1 MAINIKPDI
10 SLSAKPPAAM
20 TLPEML
26 NLARGAQAFQRESE
40 VFPELVE
47 QSRIATK
54 TAKIGEISAGEN
66 LSKTRAD
73 RVFGIV
79 GGYMNDPR
87 ITSGDRE
94 KTVEAMLEVQK
105 KAIANGVPEAQV
117 VAILSPITATAAYN
131 PTALP
136 QMLKNVIQAQ
146 IGPPAQQGLQTPK
159 VVTIGGQPGLFT
171 EGSGTVTTLPLPG
184 AAPQTAPAG
193 VTPADMTAP
202 IQTRPV
208 AGPAAGP
215 APVIAPTSMMQPD
228 TGRLP
233 LTYPVRQA
241 GVPFAALPQ
250 EETDRTVGSQYRNG
264 LVQRQSELTLA
275 RENLRGVIKGAEAIK
290 ADALFPETGLSGKIK
305 RTYSELVGDPQYK
318 QLSKD
323 LANLQIANIKA
334 MGGSLDTVAGQQL
347 TREASGDETYPPDVL
362 LSIARRTDGQMTNV
376 DMMATGMQRH
386 TEKFGDANA
395 NRFRQMWSA
404 NADSRIFEI
413 MNIARDV
420 KDVKKREELTNKL
433 LSDMD
438 DNQRKDLYRKYNN
451 LIKLTGSGDL

>member
-1 MAINIKPDI
+1 
-10 SLSAKPPAAM
+10 
-20 TLPEML
+20 
-26 NLARGAQAFQRESE
+26 
-40 VFPELVE
+40 
-47 QSRIATK
+47 
-54 TAKIGEISAGEN
+54 
-66 LSKTRAD
+66 
-73 RVFGIV
+73 
-79 GGYMNDPR
+79 
-87 ITSGDRE
+87 
-94 KTVEAMLEVQK
+94 
-105 KAIANGVPEAQV
+105 
-117 VAILSPITATAAYN
+117 
-131 PTALP
+131 
-136 QMLKNVIQAQ
+136 MLKNVIQAQ
-146 IGPPAQQGLQTPK
+146 IGPTAQQGLQTPK
-159 VVTIGGQPGLFT
+159 VVTISGQPGLFT

-184 AAPQTAPAG
+184 AAPQPAPAG

-208 AGPAAGP
+208 AVPAAGPAAGP
-215 APVIAPTSMMQPD
+215 APVVAPTSQMMQPD

-250 EETDRTVGSQYRNG
+250 EETDRTAGSQIRNN
-264 LVQRQSELTLA
+264 LIQRQSELTLA

-290 ADALFPETGLSGKIK
+290 ADALFPETGISGKIK

-376 DMMATGMQRH
+376 DMMAIGMQRH

>member
-1 MAINIKPDI
+1 MAINIKPEI

-73 RVFGIV
+73 KVFGV
-79 GGYMNDPR
+79 AGGFINDPR
-87 ITSGDRE
+87 ISSGDRN
-94 KTVEAMLEVQK
+94 KTVEAMLEIQK
-105 KAIANGVPEAQV
+105 KAIASGVPEAQV
-117 VAILSPITATAAYN
+117 VAILSPITATAAHN

-136 QMLKNVIQAQ
+136 QMLANVIQAQ
-146 IGPPAQQGLQTPK
+146 IGPTGQQQLQTPQL
-159 VVTIGGQPGLFT
+159 VTSGGQTGVFRPG
-171 EGSGTVTTLPLPG
+171 SATVTTLPLPG
-184 AAPQTAPAG
+184 AAPAPAG

-202 IQTRPV
+202 IQPRPT
-208 AGPAAGP
+208 APAAVP
-215 APVIAPTSMMQPD
+215 APVVAPTSQIMQPD
-228 TGRLP
+228 TGLLP

-250 EETDRTVGSQYRNG
+250 EETDRTAGSQIRNN
-264 LVQRQSELTLA
+264 LIQRQSELTLA

-290 ADALFPETGLSGKIK
+290 ADALFPETGISGKIK

-451 LIKLTGSGDL
+451 LVKLTNSGDL

>member
-20 TLPEML
+20 TLPEMIG
-26 NLARGAQAFQRESE
+26 LARGAQAYQRERE
-40 VFPELVE
+40 IFPELVQQAKTQTQ
-47 QSRIATK
+47 QSQFSLDK
-54 TAKIGEISAGEN
+54 DQTA
-66 LSKTRAD
+66 
-73 RVFGIV
+73 V
-79 GGYMNDPR
+79 GMAILGGRRNDPR
-87 ITSGDRE
+87 INSGDA
-94 KTVEAMLEVQK
+94 TQAVEAMNEIR
-105 KAIANGVPEAQV
+105 AEAL
-117 VAILSPITATAAYN
+117 ASG
-131 PTALP
+131 LP
-136 QMLKNVIQAQ
+136 QEKVDVLLRMGFMIAEKNPAKLGQFINNVIQKG
-146 IGPPAQQGLQTPK
+146 IGPTGQQGLQTPK
-159 VVTIGGQPGLFT
+159 VVTISGQPGLFT
-171 EGSGTVTTLPLPG
+171 EGSGTVTTLPLPS

-202 IQTRPV
+202 IQTKPV
-208 AGPAAGP
+208 TAPAAGS
-215 APVIAPTSMMQPD
+215 APVVAPTSQMMQPD

-395 NRFRQMWSA
+395 NRFRQMWSS
-404 NADSRIFEI
+404 NADSRIFEL
-413 MNIARDV
+413 MNVMRDV
-420 KDVKKREELTNKL
+420 KDPKKVKELRDKL

-438 DNQRKDLYRKYNN
+438 ETQIKDLYRKYNN
-451 LIKLTGSGDL
+451 LVKLTKTGDL